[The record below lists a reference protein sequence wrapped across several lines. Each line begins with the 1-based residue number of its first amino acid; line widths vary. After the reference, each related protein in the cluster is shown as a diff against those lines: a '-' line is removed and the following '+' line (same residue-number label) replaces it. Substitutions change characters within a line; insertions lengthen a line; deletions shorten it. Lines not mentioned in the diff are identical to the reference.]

1 MPPTWQANVLTSIL
15 YLHLSGFRLPQ
26 KPHITDIGL
35 KHLQADTSLGL
46 GIICSQPRIAE
57 TGIEPVLQAL

>member
-1 MPPTWQANVLTSIL
+1 MGGLRLTA
-15 YLHLSGFRLPQ
+15 

-46 GIICSQPRIAE
+46 GIICSLPRIAE
-57 TGIEPVLQAL
+57 TGFEPVLQAL